1 MASVCYTACAI
12 TVAMIIGYTSS
23 LCEVSAMPTH
33 PGLCATCQ
41 HVKATTTKRGSV
53 FYLCLRSQTDASFR
67 KYPPLPVVQCRGY
80 EPHREAPAPQPL
92 PPRQSDM

>member
-1 MASVCYTACAI
+1 
-12 TVAMIIGYTSS
+12 
-23 LCEVSAMPTH
+23 MPIH

-41 HVKATTTKRGSV
+41 HVKPTATKRGSV

-80 EPHREAPAPQPL
+80 EPRREAQASQPT
-92 PPRQSDM
+92 PPRQSGT

>member
-1 MASVCYTACAI
+1 MCYTAFTTHGDNVTLYAS
-12 TVAMIIGYTSS
+12 T
-23 LCEVSAMPTH
+23 LLEVCLMPTH

-41 HVKATTTKRGSV
+41 HVKLTATKRGSV

-80 EPHREAPAPQPL
+80 ESQGEAQAPH
-92 PPRQSDM
+92 PPPPHPSDT

>member
-1 MASVCYTACAI
+1 
-12 TVAMIIGYTSS
+12 
-23 LCEVSAMPTH
+23 MPTY

-41 HVKATTTKRGSV
+41 HVKPTATKRGSV

-80 EPHREAPAPQPL
+80 EPQGEARAPQTPHT
-92 PPRQSDM
+92 PQSGT

>member
-1 MASVCYTACAI
+1 MAPMCYTAFTI
-12 TVAMIIGYTSS
+12 HSGNGTLYTST
-23 LCEVSAMPTH
+23 LLEVCLMPTH

-41 HVKATTTKRGSV
+41 HVKPTATKRGSV

-80 EPHREAPAPQPL
+80 EPQTEAQAPQP
-92 PPRQSDM
+92 PYPRQSDT